1 MMTNKIKEIKV
12 KETKEMW
19 RFIRMM
25 TNKIKEIKVKE
36 TKEIIEIKENMW
48 RFSDTSLLKFHP
60 TTRALLVS
68 K

>member
-1 MMTNKIKEIKV
+1 MT
-12 KETKEMW
+12 
-19 RFIRMM
+19 

-36 TKEIIEIKENMW
+36 TKEIIEIKENRW
-48 RFSDTSLLKFHP
+48 RFSDTSLLKFQP

>member
-1 MMTNKIKEIKV
+1 
-12 KETKEMW
+12 
-19 RFIRMM
+19 MM

-36 TKEIIEIKENMW
+36 TKEIIEIKEIKEIKENMW